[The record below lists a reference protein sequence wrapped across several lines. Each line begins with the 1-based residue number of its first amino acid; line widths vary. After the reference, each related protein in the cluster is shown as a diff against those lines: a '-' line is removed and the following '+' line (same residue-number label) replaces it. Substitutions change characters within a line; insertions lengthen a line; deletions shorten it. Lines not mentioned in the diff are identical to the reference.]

1 MRRENGI
8 VEIEATDV
16 VIGTFIFEE
25 EIDTLI
31 CNNQFL
37 IRLKAPN
44 VKNIV
49 ANDNNML
56 HYIEA
61 PNAKNISCDNCENLE
76 EVNAP
81 NCTLIYCEN
90 CPELKEENM
99 ELSYDCQI
107 KGLEKKNQLR
117 R

>member
-16 VIGTFIFEE
+16 VIGTFVFEE
-25 EIDTLI
+25 EIDTFI

-44 VKNIV
+44 VKNII

-61 PNAKNISCDNCENLE
+61 PNAITIDCDNCLGLMKI
-76 EVNAP
+76 NAP
-81 NCTLIYCEN
+81 NCTLIYCKN
-90 CPELKEENM
+90 CPELKEKNM
-99 ELSYDCQI
+99 ELSYDCEI
-107 KGLEKKNQLR
+107 EGLGKKNQLKK
-117 R
+117 